1 MTGMHQKLILTLI
14 AGLLAATPAASAAT
28 TTYKGRTRSGTK
40 ISFRVS
46 GGSISKI
53 RTLVPTVCVS
63 TRSSGTKAG
72 AENFWPSAGLRF
84 RVGKAVKKTAS
95 KQSSAMAPGHSVTKT
110 YTVSSKKKGRKISG
124 KLRLSFSW
132 FVPDLYGYWTTYV
145 CTGVTS
151 FTARS

>member
-1 MTGMHQKLILTLI
+1 MQRKLILTLVV
-14 AGLLAATPAASAAT
+14 GLLAATPATAGAA
-28 TTYKGRTRSGTK
+28 TTYKGRTTGGTK

-46 GGSISKI
+46 GGAISKI
-53 RTLVPTVCVS
+53 RTLVPTICMS
-63 TRSSGTKAG
+63 TRSRGTKAG

-84 RVGKAVKKTAS
+84 KVGKAVKKTAS

-110 YTVSSKKKGRKISG
+110 YTVSSKRRGRKISG

-132 FVPDLYGYWTTYV
+132 FVPDLYGYWTTYM